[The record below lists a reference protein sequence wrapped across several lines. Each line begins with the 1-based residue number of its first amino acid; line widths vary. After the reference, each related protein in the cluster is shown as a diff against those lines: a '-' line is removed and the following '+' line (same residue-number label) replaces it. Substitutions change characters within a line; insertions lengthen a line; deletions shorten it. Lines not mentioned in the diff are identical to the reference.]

1 MEAAIKRASSEEL
14 GATGS
19 GLGTNNPSVLERLP
33 RAVRARF
40 MREGIVGLGEDYI
53 AGRWETPDLA
63 GFLAEFVDLPEV
75 RRHKFSVRTL
85 GYVLRA
91 VCTNPQSGRGV
102 FEVGERH
109 YDLGNTL
116 FSAMLDDSMSYT
128 SGIWTGATTLA
139 EAQEEKLRRIC
150 EKLDLKPGMTVLDI
164 GCGWGNFARYAATHY
179 RVKVIGL
186 TISREQQALGRERCA
201 GLPVD
206 IRLQDYRE
214 FNERVDRVVSIEMI
228 EAVGHKN
235 LRAFFEAAHR
245 ALVPGGRFVLQ
256 VISGN
261 SFTLRSPA
269 FLDQYLLWLV
279 RHIFPNGYLPRLDH
293 LTGREVEP
301 FLLESMEG
309 FGESYDRTLQ
319 AWRANFDAAWGSLK
333 GRYDE
338 RFRRMW
344 HFYLCGCMACFRRR
358 LVNVYQIV
366 YRRVDS

>member
-1 MEAAIKRASSEEL
+1 MEAIVQKAV
-14 GATGS
+14 G
-19 GLGTNNPSVLERLP
+19 GTTPKDNSPVLSQLPPGVVRRLN
-33 RAVRARF
+33 RD
-40 MREGIVGLGEDYI
+40 GIFGLGEDYI
-53 AGRWETPDLA
+53 AGKWQ
-63 GFLAEFVDLPEV
+63 VSDLPEFLAKLV
-75 RRHKFSVRTL
+75 NLPEIKRHKFSARTAW
-85 GYVLRA
+85 YVLRA
-91 VCTNPQSGRGV
+91 LCTNPQSGRGV

-116 FSAMLDDSMSYT
+116 FKAMLDSSMSYT
-128 SGIWTGATTLA
+128 SGMWRDAATLD
-139 EAQEEKLRRIC
+139 EAQTQKLRSIC

-164 GCGWGNFARYAATHY
+164 GCGWGNFARFAATEY
-179 RVKVIGL
+179 GVKVIGL
-186 TISREQQALGRERCA
+186 TISREQQELGMERCR
-201 GLPVD
+201 GLPVE

-214 FNERVDRVVSIEMI
+214 FNEQVDRVVSIEMI

-235 LRAFFEAAHR
+235 LRAFFEAAYR

-269 FLDQYLLWLV
+269 YLDQYLLWLV

-319 AWRANFDAAWGSLK
+319 AWKENFDRSWPELK
-333 GRYDE
+333 AHYGED
-338 RFRRMW
+338 FRRMW
-344 HFYLCGCMACFRRR
+344 HFYLCGCMACFRTR
-358 LVNVYQIV
+358 LVSVYQIV
-366 YRRVDS
+366 YRRVS